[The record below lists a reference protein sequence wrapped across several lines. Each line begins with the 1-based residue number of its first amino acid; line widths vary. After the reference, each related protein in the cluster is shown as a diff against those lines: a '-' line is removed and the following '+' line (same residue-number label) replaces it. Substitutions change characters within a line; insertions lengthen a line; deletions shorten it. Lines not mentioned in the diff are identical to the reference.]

1 MIQLNLLPD
10 VKMQYIKA
18 RRRKRLIMGAS
29 FITSAFFLTLFILLF
44 VFVRFAQPK
53 HMTDLSNDIAAK
65 TTELQ
70 SKEDINK
77 ILTVQNQLN
86 TLPGLHDQKT
96 ISSRLFDYLEQITPA
111 DATIS
116 AVNLDFAG
124 YKATIE
130 GNAKEIRV
138 VNKFADTL
146 KFTGFVVNEEG
157 VDPAAEPQCNLGVI
171 EQTSEVINEEQEAIK
186 GRCRAFSQVVLSEFS
201 LNDENNQ
208 FSGGPTGVSYKIEFI
223 FDSRIF
229 ANIKAPEGQQAVKL
243 IVPNIISTRSAT
255 EKPSELFVPRKG
267 EGQ

>member
-18 RRRKRLIMGAS
+18 RRRKRLILGAS
-29 FITSAFFLTLFILLF
+29 FIASAFFLVLFILLF
-44 VFVRFAQPK
+44 VYVRFGQPK
-53 HMTDLSNDIAAK
+53 HMSDLSKDIAAK
-65 TTELQ
+65 TSELQ

-86 TLPGLHDQKT
+86 TLPGLHDQKA
-96 ISSRLFDYLEQITPA
+96 ISSRLFDYLQQITPA
-111 DATIS
+111 EATIS
-116 AVNLDFAG
+116 AVNIDFAEHKG
-124 YKATIE
+124 AIE

-146 KFTGFVVNEEG
+146 KFTGFTVIEEG
-157 VDPAAEPQCNLGVI
+157 VDPAAEPQCDLGVI
-171 EQTSEVINEEQEAIK
+171 EQTSEIINEEQEGVK

-208 FSGGPTGVSYKIEFI
+208 FSGGPLGVSYKIEFI

-229 ANIKAPEGQQAVKL
+229 ANIKAPEGEEAIEL

-255 EKPSELFVPRKG
+255 EKPTELFVPN
-267 EGQ
+267 EEEE